1 MVKSVYG
8 PVLLCHSQLKHKIPE
23 LFISKEV
30 GRRGAEEGR
39 RGVGGEGEERG
50 RSLYQL
56 HCRHQIDSNNVVVV
70 SWCFNPSQPQRITSG
85 LTDGQ
90 RCEQLFCFVKTAKC
104 KIFRHF

>member
-39 RGVGGEGEERG
+39 RGVGGSEMRVFMQALGFTPLLLG
-50 RSLYQL
+50 KSP
-56 HCRHQIDSNNVVVV
+56 V
-70 SWCFNPSQPQRITSG
+70 T
-85 LTDGQ
+85 
-90 RCEQLFCFVKTAKC
+90 
-104 KIFRHF
+104 